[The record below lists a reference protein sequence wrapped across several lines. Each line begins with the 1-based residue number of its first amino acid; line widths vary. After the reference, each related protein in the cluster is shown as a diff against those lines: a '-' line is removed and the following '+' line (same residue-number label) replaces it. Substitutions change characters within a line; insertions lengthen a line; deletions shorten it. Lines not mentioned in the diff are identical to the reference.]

1 MKASEKRSPLKKKL
15 KKNTGF
21 TWNPKPQ
28 SHSVQVFFKFSSLFI
43 VSTFQI
49 HINNPGQDQRE
60 GNWTWVNL
68 WNLFTINFKEN
79 SQIYSGHITGIW
91 WNMIMRLRNSPPP
104 TLYDLIISTYVKHP
118 SINLPQKVCCLMQ
131 SFLRKRS
138 PIRCRGRW
146 LGSGGDTMLDLH
158 IFSHF

>member
-1 MKASEKRSPLKKKL
+1 M

-21 TWNPKPQ
+21 TWNLKPQ
-28 SHSVQVFFKFSSLFI
+28 SHSVQVFFKFSSLF
-43 VSTFQI
+43 VVLTFQI
-49 HINNPGQDQRE
+49 HMNNPGQDQWE

-79 SQIYSGHITGIW
+79 SQIYSGHITGKCVW
-91 WNMIMRLRNSPPP
+91 ETPP

-131 SFLRKRS
+131 SFLRKKS